1 MKRRSI
7 DIRALAEDTWA
18 LVQRTWYCVTDNG
31 AGFDRAHARALF
43 QPFRRMH
50 AASQFEGSGIGLS
63 MVQRIVRHHGGE
75 VRVRS
80 QVGVGTV
87 AEFTLD
93 RNHWSVQTP

>member
-1 MKRRSI
+1 M
-7 DIRALAEDTWA
+7 RALAEDTWA

-63 MVQRIVRHHGGE
+63 MVKRIVRHHGGE

-87 AEFTLD
+87 AEFTSD
-93 RNHWSVQTP
+93 RNHWSVHTP